1 MGKIIGI
8 DLGTT
13 NSCVA
18 VMEGG
23 EAVVIANAE
32 GARTTPSVVA
42 FTKEG
47 ERIVGQVAKRQAI
60 TNPDKTV
67 SSIKRHMGSNYK
79 VNIDGKDVTF
89 RASAAIPRIYR
100 NRFHRDIYKDL
111 HDLQK
116 SIDENDPENSALDSF
131 SLELFEDISYIMA
144 KHADPQNVPD
154 TPDEWLDQF
163 GTFSIYQVLPEII
176 ELWGLNVQTQV
187 ESKKNFERLTGK

>member
-1 MGKIIGI
+1 MTIKDMIEKRAKVWETAKNFVDTHENENGVLSAE
-8 DLGTT
+8 D
-13 NSCVA
+13 
-18 VMEGG
+18 
-23 EAVVIANAE
+23 NATYS
-32 GARTTPSVVA
+32 RT
-42 FTKEG
+42 
-47 ERIVGQVAKRQAI
+47 
-60 TNPDKTV
+60 KT
-67 SSIKRHMGSNYK
+67 

-100 NRFHRDIYKDL
+100 NKFHRDIYKDL

-144 KHADPQNVPD
+144 KHADPQGVPD